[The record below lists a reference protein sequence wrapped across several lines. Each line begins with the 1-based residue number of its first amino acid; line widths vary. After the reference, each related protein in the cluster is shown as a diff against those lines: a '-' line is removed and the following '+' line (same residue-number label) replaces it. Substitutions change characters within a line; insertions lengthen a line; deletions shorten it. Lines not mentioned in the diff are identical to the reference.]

1 MHLSVPPSALHPQP
15 DMQYFALD
23 LTGPCWEHILQT
35 KTVGIYIPGEI
46 TDPEFTLTVILGSDT
61 ESS

>member
-1 MHLSVPPSALHPQP
+1 
-15 DMQYFALD
+15 MQYFTLD

-46 TDPEFTLTVILGSDT
+46 TDAEFTLTVILGSDT
-61 ESS
+61 EPS